1 MAASSIQANDLF
13 DAEFLESLKTLRFIA
28 RRVPPGGRFAD
39 QRSRDLGSGIEFRD
53 FRPYAAG
60 DDLRA
65 IDWNI
70 YRRLGRVFLRL
81 FEEWEDMP
89 LYILPDT
96 SASMYLEDPP
106 RARAGLRTS
115 LALAAISLNHHD
127 TVGVF
132 PFKDDVKVALRPQA
146 GKRRVLRFAEHLASL
161 EPGGSTDLAAALQ
174 HFGKWRMREGLVAV
188 VSDFFD
194 AHGIE
199 SVIDAL
205 RHVRHKLLLV
215 QLVRKGDREPDV
227 SGDLRLVD
235 CESGEAQDVT
245 VTPTVLA
252 RYRDAYDDFQEQL
265 VTFAQKRGAG
275 LLQIDADEPVV
286 PQLAQ
291 IFERGSL
298 PV

>member
-1 MAASSIQANDLF
+1 MAASPIQANDLF

-81 FEEWEDMP
+81 FEEWEDLP
-89 LYILPDT
+89 LYVLPDT

-106 RARAGLRTS
+106 RARAGLRTA
-115 LALAAISLNHHD
+115 LALSAISLNHHD

-132 PFKDDVKVALRPQA
+132 PFSGDVNIAVRPQA

-161 EPGGSTDLAAALQ
+161 EPGESIAVTAVTQL
-174 HFGKWRMREGLVAV
+174 REGM
-188 VSDFFD
+188 
-194 AHGIE
+194 E
-199 SVIDAL
+199 
-205 RHVRHKLLLV
+205 VRPLEELEGFG
-215 QLVRKGDREPDV
+215 R
-227 SGDLRLVD
+227 
-235 CESGEAQDVT
+235 
-245 VTPTVLA
+245 
-252 RYRDAYDDFQEQL
+252 
-265 VTFAQKRGAG
+265 
-275 LLQIDADEPVV
+275 
-286 PQLAQ
+286 
-291 IFERGSL
+291 
-298 PV
+298 